1 MEKIKIKE
9 AIVVEGRD
17 DIDVVSKA
25 FDTLI
30 IATHGFGITK
40 QTWSLIERAYNEKG
54 IIILTDP
61 DFSGQEIRRKLT
73 EKFPNAKQAYMPR
86 ELATKQ
92 DDIGIE
98 NSKPKD
104 VIKAVEGAKM
114 TVEASEKKVSM
125 QDIASL
131 GLSGEPSS
139 AELRRAVSAKLG
151 IGQGNSKAFI
161 KMVNG
166 YGITLE
172 EVKEATEWV
181 KAKTKS
187 KTKQ

>member
-1 MEKIKIKE
+1 MDKIKINE

-40 QTWSLIERAYNEKG
+40 QTWALIERAYKEKG

-73 EKFPNAKQAYMPR
+73 ERFPDAKQAYIAR
-86 ELATKQ
+86 EVATKKA
-92 DDIGIE
+92 DIGVE
-98 NSKPKD
+98 NATPEI
-104 VIKAVEGAKM
+104 VAEAIANAKM
-114 TVEASEKKVSM
+114 TVKDEAKTVTMS
-125 QDIASL
+125 DITDL
-131 GLSGEPSS
+131 GLCGEAGSGT
-139 AELRRAVSAKLG
+139 LRRAVSARLS
-151 IGQGNSKAFI
+151 IGQGNSKAFL

-166 YGITLE
+166 YGISLE
-172 EVKEATEWV
+172 EIKQAIIWVKEKNTII
-181 KAKTKS
+181 
-187 KTKQ
+187 Q